1 MIQKML
7 SPGRFQFNCNAAW
20 LMHSSPAFIVDGI
33 LLFLNFNGV
42 HTVQV
47 LGITYYLYN
56 VLHNNIIFLSNEII
70 YVVFKISNIT

>member
-1 MIQKML
+1 MIPKML

-20 LMHSSPAFIVDGI
+20 LMHSPPAFVVDGI
-33 LLFLNFNGV
+33 LLFFNFNGV
-42 HTVQV
+42 HTVLV
-47 LGITYYLYN
+47 LGITCFLCN